1 MRNRSAW
8 RKAGGL
14 PEARRQGPT
23 ARMIVDMH
31 THAGRGPGGGAAWN
45 PVPATLAGMAPAGV
59 AAAVVAAIPDAT
71 VIRRNPASR
80 RIEQVREP
88 RPGECWA
95 TTLAHLEAITAT
107 APRLARE
114 PAEIRPGDPAV
125 VLAVEGCDGLEGG
138 LDRLDTLAA
147 RGVRSMQFVHYRVNE
162 TGDIQTAPEAHG
174 GLTPFGADAVRRMNT
189 LGIIPDVAHCTEAT
203 AKGVCDASARPVLCT
218 HANLQDA
225 SGHPRFISP
234 DYARRIA
241 ETGGVVGAWIAVLW
255 DRPWESFIDHLF
267 RLVDAVGVAHVG
279 IGTDMPVGVAETA
292 MPDFA
297 RHADIPAAL
306 AARGLAAEEI
316 AAICGGN
323 WLRVFRETRPT

>member
-1 MRNRSAW
+1 MRNRSVR
-8 RKAGGL
+8 RKAAGL
-14 PEARRQGPT
+14 PETGRQGPT

-31 THAGRGPGGGAAWN
+31 THAGRDPGSGAGWN
-45 PVPATLAGMAPAGV
+45 PLPGPLASMRPAGV

-71 VIRRNPASR
+71 VIRRHPVLR
-80 RIEQVREP
+80 RIEQVRDP

-95 TTLAHLEAITAT
+95 TTLAHLDAIAAS

-114 PAEIRPGDPAV
+114 PAEIRDDDPAV

-138 LDRLDTLAA
+138 LDRLEELAA

-162 TGDIQTAPEAHG
+162 TGDIQTAPDVHG
-174 GLTPFGADAVRRMNT
+174 GLTAFGADVVRRMNA
-189 LGIIPDVAHCTEAT
+189 LGIIPDVAHCTAAT
-203 AKGVCDASARPVLCT
+203 AKGVCDASAKPVLCT

-234 DYARRIA
+234 DYARRVA
-241 ETGGVVGAWIAVLW
+241 DTGGVIGAWIAVLW

-267 RLVDAVGVAHVG
+267 RLVDAVGVDHVG
-279 IGTDMPVGVAETA
+279 IGTDMPVAAAEKA

-306 AARGLAAEEI
+306 ATRGLAPAEV

-323 WLRVFRETRPT
+323 WLRVFAATRAT

>member
-1 MRNRSAW
+1 MRNRPAR
-8 RKAGGL
+8 RKAAGL
-14 PEARRQGPT
+14 PETRRQGPT

-31 THAGRGPGGGAAWN
+31 THAGRSSASGAGWTPRPETLASMGP
-45 PVPATLAGMAPAGV
+45 AGMAAC
-59 AAAVVAAIPDAT
+59 AAAAIPDAT

-95 TTLAHLEAITAT
+95 TTLSHLDAIVAS

-114 PAEIRPGDPAV
+114 PADIRDGDPAV

-138 LDRLDTLAA
+138 LGRLEDLAA
-147 RGVRSMQFVHYRVNE
+147 RGVRSLQLVHYRVNE
-162 TGDIQTAPEAHG
+162 TGDIQTAPAVHG
-174 GLTPFGADAVRRMNT
+174 GLTRFGADVVRRMNA
-189 LGIIPDVAHCTEAT
+189 LGIMPDVAHCTEAT
-203 AKGVCDASARPVLCT
+203 ALGVCAASTKPVLCT
-218 HANLQDA
+218 HANMQDD

-234 DYARRIA
+234 AYAQA
-241 ETGGVVGAWIAVLW
+241 VAGTGGVIGAWIAVLW

-267 RLVDAVGVAHVG
+267 RLVDAVGVDHVG

-306 AARGLAAEEI
+306 AASGLAPAEI

-323 WLRVFRETRPT
+323 WLRAFTATRAA